1 MKSGLWQS
9 GDGMCA
15 QSVRAWVC
23 NLFLRAG
30 RWKEDVREDW
40 RHGSEILALGLRDKK
55 MEVEGVACKKKESIK
70 RVRVTVWY
78 PNSEE
83 KDISVTEQA

>member
-1 MKSGLWQS
+1 M
-9 GDGMCA
+9 
-15 QSVRAWVC
+15 
-23 NLFLRAG
+23 
-30 RWKEDVREDW
+30 
-40 RHGSEILALGLRDKK
+40 
-55 MEVEGVACKKKESIK
+55 EGVACKKKKSIK